1 MNEERIEVCYLPL
14 LAVVGRERV
23 VVVVCVIECG
33 VEAAKEG
40 GPGGLVYP
48 FQDEDLGVVDLRA
61 GYGGGDADQLL
72 VAEEGEAAVLFC
84 K

>member
-1 MNEERIEVCYLPL
+1 MF
-14 LAVVGRERV
+14 VGVALEAG
-23 VVVVCVIECG
+23 EGFAEG
-33 VEAAKEG
+33 VPEAG
-40 GPGGLVYP
+40 GPGALVDP

-72 VAEEGEAAVLFC
+72 VAEEGEAAGLFC